1 MGLYRL
7 YVSLNKKF
15 KNWKLKEQNKLL
27 NKKIKSPYNVRFG
40 YDVRIADVEKIQFG
54 KNVFIGEN
62 AFIRAGG
69 GVKIG
74 NNVIISRNVLI
85 YTLSHNYT
93 GECLPYD
100 NTFIKKEVVIED
112 NVWIGMNVVI
122 APGTYIEEGAVI
134 GIGARVFGRIPKGAI
149 VGSNGKII
157 KFRNLDKYEK
167 LKKENKF
174 CNDSGLDIKGFYND

>member
-7 YVSLNKKF
+7 YISLNKKF
-15 KNWKLKEQNKLL
+15 KNWKLKEQNKYL
-27 NKKIKSPYNVRFG
+27 NKKIKTKYLVRFA
-40 YDVRIADVEKIQFG
+40 YDVRIADIEKIEFG

-62 AFIRAGG
+62 AFIRAKGG
-69 GVKIG
+69 IKMG

-85 YTLSHNYT
+85 YTLSHNYM

-100 NTFIKKEVVIED
+100 DTFIEKKVVIED

-122 APGTYIEEGAVI
+122 APGTYIEEGAII

-149 VGSNGKII
+149 IGSDGKII
-157 KFRNLDKYEK
+157 KYRDLEKYEK

-174 CNDSGLDIKGFYND
+174 CNDSGDII

>member
-7 YVSLNKKF
+7 YISLNKKF
-15 KNWKLKEQNKLL
+15 KNWKLKEQNKYL
-27 NKKIKSPYNVRFG
+27 NKKIKTKYLVRFA
-40 YDVRIADVEKIQFG
+40 YDVRIADIEKIEFG

-62 AFIRAGG
+62 AFIRAKGG
-69 GVKIG
+69 IKMG

-85 YTLSHNYT
+85 YTLSHNYM

-100 NTFIKKEVVIED
+100 DTFIEKKVVIED

-122 APGTYIEEGAVI
+122 APGTYIEEGAII
-134 GIGARVFGRIPKGAI
+134 GIGARVFGRIAKGAI
-149 VGSNGKII
+149 IGSNGKII
-157 KFRNLDKYEK
+157 KYRDLEKYEK

-174 CNDSGLDIKGFYND
+174 CNDSGDII